1 MASILAVSNCD
12 LRLAQLRVE
21 HADPGLRLGQIGL
34 GRKILLRECLYT
46 RHDPGRILQIGGDGG
61 DRGIGRLGARAGQ
74 LKILFGE
81 HAIEPRDDLTLGHRH
96 AFVDE
101 DLDHLAGD
109 LGRNGCLAARHH
121 IAGGRQTA
129 GRLVIRCR
137 LLRGLLRPSAAAR
150 RAACGLFRRVL
161 PAELVS
167 GEGGECDD
175 AGDNRRR
182 NRQPAA
188 TRSLRLAGAAI
199 DRKRSQQFALVFG
212 HRSFPSGCSLQFPR
226 GRHRSRAGGLA
237 HGRSTRLAIAGA
249 GPQLS
254 VRRRP
259 QLGCKSRSALASARR
274 RPFFDE
280 ANSGNL
286 KLNGGGSNCWNQQE
300 LHVTRC
306 RHFWYVVVH
315 PIAIATLP
323 KCAPLSIWANACFT

>member
-1 MASILAVSNCD
+1 MPAALLFVAGCCG
-12 LRLAQLRVE
+12 
-21 HADPGLRLGQIGL
+21 GLRL
-34 GRKILLRECLYT
+34 
-46 RHDPGRILQIGGDGG
+46 
-61 DRGIGRLGARAGQ
+61 RG
-74 LKILFGE
+74 
-81 HAIEPRDDLTLGHRH
+81 
-96 AFVDE
+96 
-101 DLDHLAGD
+101 
-109 LGRNGCLAARHH
+109 
-121 IAGGRQTA
+121 
-129 GRLVIRCR
+129 
-137 LLRGLLRPSAAAR
+137 GLLCGLR
-150 RAACGLFRRVL
+150 CGLFGRVL

-167 GEGGECDD
+167 AKGGECDD

-182 NRQPAA
+182 DRQPAA

-199 DRKRSQQFALVFG
+199 DGQRSQQFALVFG
-212 HRSFPSGCSLQFPR
+212 HRSFPSGCSLRFPR

-237 HGRSTRLAIAGA
+237 HSRSTCLAIVGA

-286 KLNGGGSNCWNQQE
+286 KLNGGGSNCWSQQE

-306 RHFWYVVVH
+306 CHFWYAVVQ

-323 KCAPLSIWANACFT
+323 KCTGSGWCAFDHGVSAGGVTTFARNAASGLSRSSSEP